1 MENITLRQ
9 VLSVLDKSSPFSVS
23 TLRFDDSSEWL
34 KIKSYLYIPS
44 EIENDFNNAL
54 HEAKAGDLFFLCGS
68 SGDGKSEILTRL
80 YQRFQ
85 AKIKFHLDATHSKK
99 QHSTAVECLNELFD
113 DHKETNCILAIGI
126 NIGMMQKFIKFGA
139 QRHEDI
145 KQYLKQFFLR
155 TQTTPFIIDKA
166 HFFDFEDYPRLIFSN
181 NSITSTFVSAFIDK
195 LTKESDSNPFW
206 QAYLYDLKNSD
217 FPACN
222 YKLLLNKTVQKN
234 LIELLGLIRLYD
246 NQFLTPR
253 MFVDFI
259 YKLIVT
265 QNDDGLVGN
274 LFSYLDNDI
283 SQKIVELEPNRIRN
297 KTIDDFVLAY
307 STRTLSD
314 EDNIYIDYLNQLS
327 GTTLSLKGLIQ
338 LSYLMKDDDNE
349 YLSKL
354 SNAFNNK
361 EKEYY
366 LKLIEIYSADDISL
380 EDEAI
385 LDEIITKTFIGAI
398 YKYVNRHLPE
408 SGDSYIITRE
418 LPHYFISSKA
428 DIYFDFNWIKNYKL
442 IRTCSIPIP
451 LIINEQEPIIFN
463 LDINLLALALK
474 IRNGFLPNRQKQE
487 ELLQFEE
494 LISQIIKNIKTI
506 EDIQLFDRENNKTTK
521 IVKNRSGYSIKENV
535 I

>member
-9 VLSVLDKSSPFSVS
+9 ALSVLDKSSPYSVS
-23 TLRFDDSSEWL
+23 TLRLDDSNEWL
-34 KIKSYLYIPS
+34 KIKNYLYIPS
-44 EIENDFNNAL
+44 QIETDFNNAL
-54 HEAKAGDLFFLCGS
+54 LEAKAGDLFFLCGS

-80 YQRFQ
+80 YQQFQ
-85 AKIKFHLDATHSKK
+85 ARIKFHLDATHSKK
-99 QHSTAVECLNELFD
+99 QHSTAVDCLNELFD
-113 DHKETNCILAIGI
+113 DYKEKNRILAIGI
-126 NIGMMQKFIKFGA
+126 NIGMMQKFIKFGD
-139 QRHEDI
+139 QKHDDI
-145 KQYLKQFFLR
+145 KKYLNEFFDKK
-155 TQTTPFIIDKA
+155 QTTPFTKGKA
-166 HFFDFEDYPRLIFSN
+166 HFFDFEDYPRLDFSN
-181 NSITSTFVSAFIDK
+181 NSITSEFVSLFIDK
-195 LTKESDSNPFW
+195 LTEESDSNPFW

-265 QNDDGLVGN
+265 QNDDGLAGN

-349 YLSKL
+349 YSSKL
-354 SNAFNNK
+354 SKAFNNK

-366 LKLIEIYSADDISL
+366 LKLIEIYSADDISS

-385 LDEIITKTFIGAI
+385 LDEIITKTFINAI
-398 YKYVNRHLPE
+398 YKYVNRHLPK

-418 LPHYFISSKA
+418 LSHYFISSKA

-506 EDIQLFDRENNKTTK
+506 EDIQLFNKEDNKTTK
-521 IVKNRSGYSIKENV
+521 VVKNRSGYSIKGM
-535 I
+535 